1 MVNGVSEHSYL
12 MPVTQLRETHS
23 FENIHQGLISSILPQ
38 YATHTYCALH
48 THIHTHAQKWA
59 RKSRLGSRQGHHVG
73 AGIPTAEAARTQ
85 PQKKCQQGAGRELTI
100 LARKTQHESGRGGR
114 KTKTSS
120 IIWREAEWGLPGATF
135 ERQEFSKDNIRMR
148 MERKMC

>member
-38 YATHTYCALH
+38 YAQAGATHTYCAQYAH
-48 THIHTHAQKWA
+48 VQSVHCTHIHKNEPENLDWVLGKDTAWELAFQRQKQ
-59 RKSRLGSRQGHHVG
+59 LG
-73 AGIPTAEAARTQ
+73 
-85 PQKKCQQGAGRELTI
+85 QKKCQQGAGRELTI
-100 LARKTQHESGRGGR
+100 LARKTQHESGRGGG

-120 IIWREAEWGLPGATF
+120 MI
-135 ERQEFSKDNIRMR
+135 
-148 MERKMC
+148 